1 MKGIDYMD
9 HLLRQLAETTRVME
23 IATQQIEVLKH
34 KVHDLEVEN
43 QRLRDQ
49 LAFRS
54 TQYDEIV
61 AMNQGLIVRINQL
74 EVDNSNLKARIAR
87 NLEAIRRME
96 QGEL

>member
-1 MKGIDYMD
+1 ME
-9 HLLRQLAETTRVME
+9 HLLRQLAEATRVVE
-23 IATQQIEVLKH
+23 IATAQIEQFKG
-34 KVHDLEVEN
+34 KVHDLEIEN

-54 TQYDEIV
+54 TQYDEV
-61 AMNQGLIVRINQL
+61 VLMNKGLIVRINQL

-96 QGEL
+96 EGEL

>member
-1 MKGIDYMD
+1 MD

-49 LAFRS
+49 LAFRV
-54 TQYDEIV
+54 TQYDEV
-61 AMNQGLIVRINQL
+61 VGMNQGLIVRINQL

-96 QGEL
+96 EGEL

>member
-1 MKGIDYMD
+1 VKGINYMD

-49 LAFRS
+49 LAFRV
-54 TQYDEIV
+54 TQYGELRAVV
-61 AMNQGLIVRINQL
+61 ASL
-74 EVDNSNLKARIAR
+74 ESACEALEADNKNLKIRVAR
-87 NLEAIRRME
+87 NVERIRRME
-96 QGEL
+96 EGEL